1 MQTAALFDLDG
12 VIVDTEGQYTEFW
25 KRVGNQDFPNVPD
38 FAFRIKGHTLTQILN
53 AHYPDNEAAQKRV
66 VEELNVF
73 EQNMRFP
80 YIAGAVDFV
89 KALRQAGI
97 PTAVVTSSNKAKMQ
111 CLYRCHPELPT
122 LFDRNLLPKMHV
134 AQSLHPIVMWMLQR
148 RWGANLRLAACLKIL
163 LADCK
168 QGRGVVLLW
177 WD

>member
-25 KRVGNQDFPNVPD
+25 KGIGNQDFPNVPD

-73 EQNMRFP
+73 EQNMKFP

-97 PTAVVTSSNKAKMQ
+97 PTAVPVRIMLKCSVCIGAILN
-111 CLYRCHPELPT
+111 CLRYST
-122 LFDRNLLPKMHV
+122 VYSLPKMHV
-134 AQSLHPIVMWMLQR
+134 AQNLHPIAIWMLQWL
-148 RWGANLRLAACLKIL
+148 WGANLRLAACLKIL